1 MKRLYRTEHG
11 AKKLCG
17 VCGGVAEYFELDP
30 TLVRIGWVI
39 LALCA
44 SLGFWAYVICAIVM
58 PKKSDLPPEV

>member
-1 MKRLYRTEHG
+1 MEKKLYKDTKE
-11 AKKLCG
+11 KKLCG

-30 TLVRIGWVI
+30 TVVRIGWVI